1 MRFILIAGAV
11 ALSLAGCASSADL
24 DRRRG
29 VQAELAGAATHQDAY
44 DVTAAARHKADQSRS
59 KAERP
64 WESESEPLP
73 GDYAPIPS
81 FD

>member
-1 MRFILIAGAV
+1 MRFILLIAGSV

-29 VQAELAGAATHQDAY
+29 VQAELACAAMHQDC
-44 DVTAAARHKADQSRS
+44 DVTAAEKHKADQSRS
-59 KAERP
+59 NAERT
-64 WESESEPLP
+64 WESDSEQWP

-81 FD
+81 VD